1 MSWELGAATGVVPT
15 TQFRPG
21 SYAYTLYGY
30 GGGAAGWAQYNTPIL
45 SGVSEWTYQAKAKWV
60 QSLRTGAPVSEGD
73 QRWYGEGG
81 LLISSGE
88 GTSGNWIWV
97 GWNNA
102 IGEFNA
108 NTSWAQP
115 IIYWSLGGQSGGGIQ
130 AGAAMRSF
138 RKGDPFTLTVSRSG
152 NTITLTIDSPL
163 DGQRVVTQEFTGDAA
178 AALDTLQYVGFINY
192 LSQWEYDDVSVSD
205 GSGEIYANDFENGG
219 QPGWNATDVGS
230 YWWDRG
236 DTGGTNGLWAF
247 RNEST
252 GGGAAGWA
260 VYTAPVLTNN
270 ATNWSYSGQAKW
282 AASHNPGVPYYGNGY
297 LLLAAATNIGPASD
311 FVSVGY
317 TRGNYD
323 DTGNAWAFPFYEY
336 RLDGVYASGAL
347 TGGGAFRDF
356 TNSPPIAITVSRA
369 AGSSDLTLVIET
381 PLDGL
386 KTNTLSFTGDQAAAL
401 DNLQYVGLMNYYST
415 FQFNNLQ
422 VTTSGNA
429 VPPTITSTN
438 AFSATVGVAFSDNI
452 TATGDEPIVFSGA
465 GLPAGLTVATNGLIS
480 GTPAAAGTFSNVV
493 FTAAGA
499 SLDSQIVT
507 FTVAKGTQAP
517 VLGSLGSSTISS
529 DGTTTVTASGGSG
542 SGAYEFRQNGG
553 TGSVVFTG
561 TGDSCTINPLSAGT
575 ADIEVRRLAD
585 DNYNV
590 SAWSSAGTLTINPAA
605 PADSS
610 FSGWLSGNSP
620 SAALL
625 LQYAYGAASAS
636 SAVSSSNYPS
646 MTLSNSNLVLTY
658 YVRKNATNLNLV
670 TPEVATSLA
679 TNSWS
684 NVAAGNI
691 TDLSTNTTGDGVEVI
706 QRRASVP
713 VDGGRK
719 FLRLKVSE

>member
-1 MSWELGAATGVVPT
+1 MSWNDGAATGVVPT
-15 TQFRPG
+15 TQFWPG

-30 GGGAAGWAQYNTPIL
+30 GGGASGWAQYNAPIL

-130 AGAAMRSF
+130 WGPGMRSF
-138 RKGDPFTLTVSRSG
+138 RQGSPFTLTVSRSG
-152 NTITLTIDSPL
+152 GTITLTIDSPV

-260 VYTAPVLTNN
+260 VYTAPVLTNT

-297 LLLAAATNIGPASD
+297 LLLAAATNIGPATD

-323 DTGNAWAFPFYEY
+323 DTGNAWALPFYEY
-336 RLDGVYASGAL
+336 RLDGVYAYGAL

-422 VTTSGNA
+422 VMTSGDLPA
-429 VPPTITSTN
+429 PSGLSYSPSSQTGTVGTAITSMIP
-438 AFSATVGVAFSDNI
+438 TV
-452 TATGDEPIVFSGA
+452 TGTVTGYSVSPALPSGLLLDA
-465 GLPAGLTVATNGLIS
+465 VTGTIS
-480 GTPAAAGTFSNVV
+480 GTPSAAS
-493 FTAAGA
+493 
-499 SLDSQIVT
+499 
-507 FTVAKGTQAP
+507 AP
-517 VLGSLGSSTISS
+517 ATY
-529 DGTTTVTASGGSG
+529 TVTASNAAGSTTAGINLGVQSAYAAWAQGAPLDSTNLLLYAIGGAS
-542 SGAYEFRQNGG
+542 
-553 TGSVVFTG
+553 
-561 TGDSCTINPLSAGT
+561 D
-575 ADIEVRRLAD
+575 
-585 DNYNV
+585 
-590 SAWSSAGTLTINPAA
+590 PAA
-605 PADSS
+605 TN
-610 FSGWLSGNSP
+610 GV
-620 SAALL
+620 
-625 LQYAYGAASAS
+625 AS
-636 SAVSSSNYPS
+636 V
-646 MTLSNSNLVLTY
+646 TTVNSNLLSITAI
-658 YVRKNATNLNLV
+658 VRTNDPSLAVSGQSALNLATGPWTTNDVSMTPAANQVGVPSGTERQIFSTPRATND
-670 TPEVATSLA
+670 TK
-679 TNSWS
+679 
-684 NVAAGNI
+684 
-691 TDLSTNTTGDGVEVI
+691 
-706 QRRASVP
+706 
-713 VDGGRK
+713 K
-719 FLRLKVSE
+719 FLRLRTTLTP

>member
-1 MSWELGAATGVVPT
+1 MMKDSLRCVDRSPFSLNFRNPLHGLAIAILGLAFVSPGLRAQPTTIFSESFQPVQAAGWNGMSWTVGAATGVVPT
-15 TQFRPG
+15 TQFWPG
-21 SYAYTLYGY
+21 SYAYTVYGY
-30 GGGAAGWAQYNTPIL
+30 GGGASGWAQYNTPIL
-45 SGVSEWTYQAKAKWV
+45 SGKSSWTYQAKAKWV

-102 IGEFNA
+102 IGEFDA
-108 NTSWAQP
+108 NTSWARP

-130 AGAAMRSF
+130 WEQPGMRSF
-138 RKGDPFTLTVSRSG
+138 RQGSPFTLTVSRSG
-152 NTITLTIDSPL
+152 SSTITLTIDSPV
-163 DGQRVVTQEFTGDAA
+163 DGQRVVTQEFTGAAA
-178 AALDTLQYVGFINY
+178 AALNTLQYVGFINY

-219 QPGWNATDVGS
+219 QPGWNTTSSGS

-282 AASHNPGVPYYGNGY
+282 AASHHPTVPYYGNGY
-297 LLLAAATNIGPASD
+297 LLLAAATNIGSFTD

-323 DTGNAWAFPFYEY
+323 DTGNAWATPFYEY

-347 TGGGAFRDF
+347 TGAGAFRDF
-356 TNSPPIAITVSRA
+356 TNSPPIKITVRRA
-369 AGSSDLTLVIET
+369 TGSSDLTLVIDT
-381 PLDGL
+381 PLDGV

-415 FQFNNLQ
+415 FQFNNLE

-438 AFSATVGVAFSDNI
+438 AFSATVGVAFSNNI
-452 TATGDEPIVFSGA
+452 TASGDAPIVFSGT
-465 GLPAGLTVATNGLIS
+465 GLPSGLSVATNGAIT
-480 GTPAAAGTFSNVV
+480 GTPSAAGTFTSTFTASNV
-493 FTAAGA
+493 AGTNN
-499 SLDSQIVT
+499 QPVT
-507 FTVAKGTQAP
+507 FTIANAT
-517 VLGSLGSSTISS
+517 
-529 DGTTTVTASGGSG
+529 
-542 SGAYEFRQNGG
+542 
-553 TGSVVFTG
+553 
-561 TGDSCTINPLSAGT
+561 LS
-575 ADIEVRRLAD
+575 
-585 DNYNV
+585 
-590 SAWSSAGTLTINPAA
+590 
-605 PADSS
+605 DSS
-610 FSGWLSGNSP
+610 FAGWLGANPS

-625 LQYAYGAASAS
+625 LQYAYGASSAS
-636 SAVSSSNYPS
+636 SAVSSANHPS
-646 MTLSNSNLVLTY
+646 MTLSNSNLVMTY
-658 YVRKNATNLNLV
+658 YVRKNATNANLV

-691 TDLSTNTTGDGVEVI
+691 TDLGTNTVDGVQVI

-713 VDGGRK
+713 VDGVRK
-719 FLRLKVSE
+719 FLRLKISE